1 MAKYANLSADEIRG
15 HRMLV
20 FRRTVAY
27 IVLILVCIICIFPF
41 VMLLVNTTKDTSTL
55 KTTFSLLPGGDF
67 VRNFTNAINETKV
80 AVLHSMFNSLI
91 VAVISCVTSVYIA
104 TLTAYGLY
112 AYNFRLKK
120 AAFVFIM
127 VILMVPTQ
135 VSALGFVEMMDAW
148 GIKDSFIPLIFPT
161 LASPAVF
168 FFIKQYMESSLPL
181 EIVEAVEL
189 TVDMNFTSLTL
200 SLCRF

>member
-91 VAVISCVTSVYIA
+91 IC
-104 TLTAYGLY
+104 LQ
-112 AYNFRLKK
+112 FPLKK
-120 AAFVFIM
+120 GSICVHHGYPYGAD
-127 VILMVPTQ
+127 T
-135 VSALGFVEMMDAW
+135 GFC
-148 GIKDSFIPLIFPT
+148 T
-161 LASPAVF
+161 
-168 FFIKQYMESSLPL
+168 
-181 EIVEAVEL
+181 
-189 TVDMNFTSLTL
+189 
-200 SLCRF
+200 RFCGNDGCMGN

>member
-80 AVLHSMFNSLI
+80 AVLHSMYNSLI
-91 VAVISCVTSVYIA
+91 VAEISRVTSVNIA
-104 TLTAYGLY
+104 TLTA
-112 AYNFRLKK
+112 N
-120 AAFVFIM
+120 
-127 VILMVPTQ
+127 
-135 VSALGFVEMMDAW
+135 AL
-148 GIKDSFIPLIFPT
+148 
-161 LASPAVF
+161 
-168 FFIKQYMESSLPL
+168 
-181 EIVEAVEL
+181 
-189 TVDMNFTSLTL
+189 
-200 SLCRF
+200 

>member
-91 VAVISCVTSVYIA
+91 VAVISCVTCVYCDTYCLRIIC
-104 TLTAYGLY
+104 LQ
-112 AYNFRLKK
+112 FPLKK
-120 AAFVFIM
+120 GSICVHHGYPYGAD
-127 VILMVPTQ
+127 T
-135 VSALGFVEMMDAW
+135 GFC
-148 GIKDSFIPLIFPT
+148 T
-161 LASPAVF
+161 
-168 FFIKQYMESSLPL
+168 
-181 EIVEAVEL
+181 
-189 TVDMNFTSLTL
+189 
-200 SLCRF
+200 RFCGNDGCMGN

>member
-67 VRNFTNAINETKV
+67 QTRPLRPFPATCISATNKV
-80 AVLHSMFNSLI
+80 
-91 VAVISCVTSVYIA
+91 
-104 TLTAYGLY
+104 
-112 AYNFRLKK
+112 
-120 AAFVFIM
+120 
-127 VILMVPTQ
+127 P
-135 VSALGFVEMMDAW
+135 
-148 GIKDSFIPLIFPT
+148 
-161 LASPAVF
+161 
-168 FFIKQYMESSLPL
+168 
-181 EIVEAVEL
+181 
-189 TVDMNFTSLTL
+189 
-200 SLCRF
+200 